1 MRKVIVAVS
10 DRAVGA
16 FMNPFFAP
24 STGAAVRS
32 FRDEVNRK
40 ESPMHG
46 HPEDYE
52 LHHLGEW
59 DEETGSF
66 EVMQTFVVLVRGKDA
81 IVKES

>member
-1 MRKVIVAVS
+1 MKKCIVAVS

-32 FRDEVNRK
+32 FRDECNRSD
-40 ESPMHG
+40 SPMKA

-52 LHHLGEW
+52 LHHLGYW
-59 DEETGSF
+59 DEETGAF
-66 EVMQTFVVLVRGKDA
+66 EILDNAEVLVRGKDA
-81 IVKES
+81 IVKE